1 MFIEI
6 FGVNV
11 VSTIKAPMDKVIQ
24 TAGVLAQYLDNNEG
38 SLPDDLKIL
47 SYLSVHNYNTGLI
60 LTLILCYKI
69 S

>member
-1 MFIEI
+1 
-6 FGVNV
+6 
-11 VSTIKAPMDKVIQ
+11 MDKVIP

-38 SLPDDLKIL
+38 SLPDGPKIL

-69 S
+69 LQYFFIIK